1 MDSGIQNQIEEMNR
15 VRQRVF
21 SELKKLPD
29 EALLQ
34 TDAET
39 KRSVRQL
46 ISLYFSHERNHI
58 VQIEKTRHLLASHP
72 SEVEMLLAQA
82 DQSRGDL
89 LAALAGL
96 TDADWAQKPAENV
109 WSIQEILAHL
119 VDVEIRLLERI
130 KALAESPHQ
139 P

>member
-1 MDSGIQNQIEEMNR
+1 MDSGIRNQIEEMNR

-21 SELKKLPD
+21 SELKTLPD
-29 EALLQ
+29 EALLK

-58 VQIEKTRHLLASHP
+58 VQVEKTRHLLASHP
-72 SEVEMLLAQA
+72 SEVELLLAQA

-96 TDADWAQKPAENV
+96 TDAEWMQKPEENV

-119 VDVEIRLLERI
+119 MDVEIRLLERI
-130 KALAESPHQ
+130 TALAEPPHQ